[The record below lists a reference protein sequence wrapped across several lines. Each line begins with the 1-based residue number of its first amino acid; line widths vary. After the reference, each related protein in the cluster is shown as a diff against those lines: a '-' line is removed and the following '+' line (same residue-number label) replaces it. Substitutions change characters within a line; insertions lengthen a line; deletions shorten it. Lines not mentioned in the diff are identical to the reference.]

1 MCQLC
6 CNARCTQNAVA
17 MPKVQFSDVPVIL
30 NVQQKVE
37 VPQVRYIDKIV
48 DAPIVVALQ
57 PVPVDAEALSQ
68 EHGCEKLASKKR
80 RLPME
85 TESGF
90 ESGKQ
95 FDLDARSP
103 VQGGN
108 TGTWWTRPTN
118 TCICVLTPGDR
129 LFRVAPNM
137 GAGGP
142 PSQATSDQE
151 EEEQTEEWAT
161 SDPSNGR
168 VLGASGQEARR
179 EDGRGSQTSGEAG
192 ERERREGG
200 RGVRRQPD
208 RGSLRQD
215 QSSGGGRRQVVELC
229 S

>member
-6 CNARCTQNAVA
+6 CNATCTQNTEA
-17 MPKVQFSDVPVIL
+17 MPKVQFSDVPMIL

-48 DAPIVVALQ
+48 DAPFVVALQ
-57 PVPVDAEALSQ
+57 PVPVDAEALPQ

-90 ESGKQ
+90 ESGKR

-108 TGTWWTRPTN
+108 TGTWWRRPTN
-118 TCICVLTPGDR
+118 TGICVLAPGDR

-142 PSQATSDQE
+142 SHVGP
-151 EEEQTEEWAT
+151 
-161 SDPSNGR
+161 
-168 VLGASGQEARR
+168 
-179 EDGRGSQTSGEAG
+179 GRGGAN
-192 ERERREGG
+192 
-200 RGVRRQPD
+200 RGVWP
-208 RGSLRQD
+208 
-215 QSSGGGRRQVVELC
+215 
-229 S
+229 